1 MRAIRVL
8 MLAVLPAVACPAYA
22 TDEADDWKLIGGM
35 LSLMQQFVHLAAQSP
50 DPKALDK
57 SMDAMLSGENPQANR
72 LASGLME
79 EILQDVPLEQRSAF
93 VSIGRDLLTLARR
106 ERARASA
113 EQGLQLPSQP
123 ALAHADRSR
132 AQALRA
138 RRELHAMGL
147 RYWDERQYAEAM
159 KRGDRIAVDLYHAAQ
174 GLPSADRPESPPR
187 NPPPAR

>member
-1 MRAIRVL
+1 MRAIRLL
-8 MLAVLPAVACPAYA
+8 MLVILPAVAYPAHA
-22 TDEADDWKLIGGM
+22 TDESDDWKLIGGM
-35 LSLMQQFVHLAAQSP
+35 LSLMQQFVHLAAHSP

-57 SMDAMLSGENPQANR
+57 SMDAMLSGENEQANR

-113 EQGLQLPSQP
+113 
-123 ALAHADRSR
+123 
-132 AQALRA
+132 
-138 RRELHAMGL
+138 
-147 RYWDERQYAEAM
+147 
-159 KRGDRIAVDLYHAAQ
+159 AQ